1 MIQYEDECVGCPAE
15 LGCLG
20 DSCKYKNVPHY
31 FCDEC
36 GDEEELYYYDG
47 RELCLHCI
55 ERDLT
60 PVR

>member
-31 FCDEC
+31 YCDEC
-36 GDEEELYYYDG
+36 GDEGELYYYDN
-47 RELCLHCI
+47 RELCLDCI
-55 ERDLT
+55 EKELT